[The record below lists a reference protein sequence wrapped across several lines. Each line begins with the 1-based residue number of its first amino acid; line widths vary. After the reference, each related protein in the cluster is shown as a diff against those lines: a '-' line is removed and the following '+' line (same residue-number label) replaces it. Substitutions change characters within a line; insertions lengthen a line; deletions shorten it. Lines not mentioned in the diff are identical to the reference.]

1 MSFPPATPPPPTH
14 PPPPNGAW
22 PILEQTSLTCCYSEC
37 CLKLL
42 LPLSVKISAII
53 RRLPALRIQTA
64 PFPQT
69 DVYVAWNRA
78 TEGIAFAQNVFFLRH
93 LDAAAAHSSAFDS
106 RSCVVGED
114 TEETRGVNLAVCQ
127 PCIRITRFN
136 PSYLP
141 GTLGEQDT
149 HPFRARVFL
158 GGFFSHYYLF
168 IYFMTSNVINLR
180 MLWSGVSQRGFI
192 QHSSPER

>member
-1 MSFPPATPPPPTH
+1 MKVGVISPPPPPH
-14 PPPPNGAW
+14 PPPNGAW

-78 TEGIAFAQNVFFLRH
+78 TEGIAFAQNVFFPRH

-127 PCIRITRFN
+127 PCIRITRCN

-158 GGFFSHYYLF
+158 GFFFFPLLF
-168 IYFMTSNVINLR
+168 IYLFHDKQR
-180 MLWSGVSQRGFI
+180 DKSQDALEWCFPKRI
-192 QHSSPER
+192 YTAQ

>member
-1 MSFPPATPPPPTH
+1 MSFPPRNP
-14 PPPPNGAW
+14 W

-78 TEGIAFAQNVFFLRH
+78 TEGIAFAQNVFFPRH

-127 PCIRITRFN
+127 PCIRITRCN

-158 GGFFSHYYLF
+158 GVFFFPLLF
-168 IYFMTSNVINLR
+168 IYLFHDKQR
-180 MLWSGVSQRGFI
+180 DKSQDALEWCFPKRI
-192 QHSSPER
+192 YTAQ